1 MLAFG
6 LVVAVAAIVVVREA
20 GRIARRPPPALF
32 DPDDAYDYVV
42 EQLDDLVAATLTPA
56 DVRRILGFEVEYLR
70 QRGIIGN
77 GTHAAPPER
86 VVFGG
91 ADTVAY
97 ILRRAADTGEPYLPE
112 QVHAVV
118 ETQLS
123 YLRAIGAIGPPD
135 LTAGDERESPSG

>member
-20 GRIARRPPPALF
+20 GRIAREPPPALF

-42 EQLDDLVAATLTPA
+42 EQLDDVVAATLTPA
-56 DVRRILGFEVEYLR
+56 DVRRILDFELEYLK
-70 QRGIIGN
+70 QRGIASN
-77 GTHAAPPER
+77 GSDDGPLEP

-91 ADTVAY
+91 PDTVSY
-97 ILRRAADTGEPYLPE
+97 ILRRADATGESYLPE

-123 YLRAIGAIGPPD
+123 YLRAIGAIGPPV
-135 LTAGDERESPSG
+135 LAGGPRESPTG

>member
-6 LVVAVAAIVVVREA
+6 LVVAVAAIFVVREA

-56 DVRRILGFEVEYLR
+56 DVRRILGFEVEYLH
-70 QRGIIGN
+70 QRGVIGN
-77 GTHAAPPER
+77 GTPAAPSER

-97 ILRRAADTGEPYLPE
+97 ILGRASDTGEPYLPE

-135 LTAGDERESPSG
+135 RNAGDERESPSG

>member
-6 LVVAVAAIVVVREA
+6 LVVAVAAIFVVREA
-20 GRIARRPPPALF
+20 GRIAREPPPALF

-56 DVRRILGFEVEYLR
+56 DVRRILDFELEYLK
-70 QRGIIGN
+70 QRGITGN
-77 GTHAAPPER
+77 GSHEGPLEP

-91 ADTVAY
+91 PDTVAY
-97 ILRRAADTGEPYLPE
+97 ILRRSAATGESYLPE

-135 LTAGDERESPSG
+135 LNAGGPRKSPTG